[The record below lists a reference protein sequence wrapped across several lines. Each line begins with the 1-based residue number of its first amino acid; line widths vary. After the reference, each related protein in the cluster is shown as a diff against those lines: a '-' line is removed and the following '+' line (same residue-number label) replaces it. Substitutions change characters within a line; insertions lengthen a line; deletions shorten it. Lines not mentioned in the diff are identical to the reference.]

1 MVAEYFVFY
10 VIAKFVRISM
20 KIIRNNAGMSNDK

>member
-10 VIAKFVRISM
+10 EKVNSVKINM